1 MRHRGS
7 KANRCKR
14 FSESHENAAISY
26 LQEVGLGDFK
36 KLKVWQ
42 KSHAVTLAVYKASRK
57 FPKEE
62 IYGLTS
68 QIRRAS
74 VSVPA
79 NIAEGCGRN
88 GDTEYARFLQI
99 AMGSASELEY
109 HLLLSQDLGFLV
121 PSDYDQIVRDLSEV
135 KQMLT
140 SFIKKLKAEG

>member
-1 MRHRGS
+1 M
-7 KANRCKR
+7 
-14 FSESHENAAISY
+14 
-26 LQEVGLGDFK
+26 GDFK